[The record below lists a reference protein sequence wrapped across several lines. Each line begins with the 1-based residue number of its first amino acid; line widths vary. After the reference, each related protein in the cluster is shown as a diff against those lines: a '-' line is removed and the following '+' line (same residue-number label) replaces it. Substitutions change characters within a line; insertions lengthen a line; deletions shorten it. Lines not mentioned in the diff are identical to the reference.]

1 MPRPAT
7 RLAQQRLD
15 STALLVSRHP
25 VGEAD
30 LVVRLFTESS
40 GMLGVVARNARRSA
54 KRFGALEPMHVLKV
68 RIDTSPLRDLGTLA
82 EASLE
87 RPRIGIT
94 AQLATMEAAGRAL
107 RWLRRAAPTRSSEP
121 ELWHE
126 VNRLLDG
133 LDAVPPEHAA
143 RVGSMLAASGLRM
156 LAATGW
162 ALELTRCVRCEKACP
177 ERSRSILDVAA
188 GGIVCRACG
197 GRGEVLTADERHAF
211 VRATE
216 GDDDALVEG
225 ASRAID
231 VVERALEVHGRG
243 EAT

>member
-1 MPRPAT
+1 MI
-7 RLAQQRLD
+7 
-15 STALLVSRHP
+15 
-25 VGEAD
+25 
-30 LVVRLFTESS
+30 
-40 GMLGVVARNARRSA
+40 GVIARNARRSA

-68 RIDTSPLRDLGTLA
+68 RVESSPLRDLGTLA

-94 AQLATMEAAGRAL
+94 ARLDTLEAAGQAL

-121 ELWHE
+121 ELWRE
-126 VNRLLDG
+126 VNALLDE
-133 LDAVPPEHAA
+133 LDALPATGA
-143 RVGSMLAASGLRM
+143 KRVGSLLAGSGLRM

-162 ALELTRCVRCEKACP
+162 ALELSRCVRCEKACP

-197 GRGEVLTADERHAF
+197 GRGEVLSAAERHAF
-211 VRATE
+211 LRAAD
-216 GDDDALVEG
+216 GDPDALVEG
-225 ASRAID
+225 SSRAID